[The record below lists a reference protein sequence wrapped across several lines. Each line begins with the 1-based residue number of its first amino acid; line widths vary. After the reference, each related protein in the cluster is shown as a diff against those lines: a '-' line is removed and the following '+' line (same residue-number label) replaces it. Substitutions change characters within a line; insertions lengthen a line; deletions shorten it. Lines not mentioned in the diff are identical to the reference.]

1 MAKISQLDITL
12 LFLNIKTCDF
22 GLFRVKQRKKNL
34 SPSRSSVVG
43 GGRQRGARLEGAG
56 RGSFNRAARL
66 MMLVVVVA
74 VVVIV
79 VVVVVVVVVVFVMVV
94 VVVVVVFMVG

>member
-1 MAKISQLDITL
+1 MQ
-12 LFLNIKTCDF
+12 
-22 GLFRVKQRKKNL
+22 KNL

-66 MMLVVVVA
+66 MMLVVVVVVVV

-79 VVVVVVVVVVFVMVV
+79 VVIVVVMVV
-94 VVVVVVFMVG
+94 VDVIMVG

>member
-22 GLFRVKQRKKNL
+22 GLFRVKQTNKQMQTNL

-66 MMLVVVVA
+66 MMLVVVV
-74 VVVIV
+74 
-79 VVVVVVVVVVFVMVV
+79 VVFVMVV
-94 VVVVVVFMVG
+94 VVVVVIVVVIMES